1 MAKNED
7 KRNEKEEPKKKGG
20 CLRTVLMLA
29 LLLLAVLGIC
39 AYQTFEPQDL
49 GDIDGRRE
57 DVSAVPAPGRD
68 LGKVLES
75 ALKGGHSATLTEREI
90 NHYLINT
97 LKFRQEGA
105 FKDHLELKGVW
116 VRLTDDQAEVII
128 EREFKGGRRHTVSM
142 FIQVEQGETEEGGLK
157 SSVSYQ
163 SADPPILGFFR
174 WGGRLGR
181 VKVFQGY
188 LIMVMGGF
196 DSLSLAYGDE
206 LALLRQMFK
215 EMTRVVI
222 KEGEI
227 ILTPPES

>member
-1 MAKNED
+1 MAKKED
-7 KRNEKEEPKKKGG
+7 KENAKEEPKKKGG
-20 CLRTVLMLA
+20 CLRSVLMLA
-29 LLLLAVLGIC
+29 LLLLAVLGIF
-39 AYQTFEPQDL
+39 AYLTFDSQDL
-49 GDIDGRRE
+49 SDIDGRRKE
-57 DVSAVPAPGRD
+57 VSAVPAPGRD
-68 LGKVLES
+68 LAKVLES

-97 LKFRQEGA
+97 LKLRQEGV
-105 FKDHLELKGVW
+105 FKNHLELKGVW
-116 VRLTDDQAEVII
+116 VRLKEDQAEVII
-128 EREFKGGRRHTVSM
+128 EREFKGGRRHTISM
-142 FIQVEQGETEEGGLK
+142 FIQVEQVATEEGGVK

-174 WGGRLGR
+174 WGGRFGR

-206 LALLRQMFK
+206 LAIMKQMFK
-215 EMTRVVI
+215 GMTRVTI
-222 KEGEI
+222 KEGEL